1 LSFFLRHDVINA
13 VIVIDEPELHLH
25 PEFARLLIRTMQ
37 NIKPGNQ
44 IWLATH
50 NPEIIDEA
58 GRDRVI
64 YLARDPQTQKSV
76 VTFGTDETEA
86 MKQLKELFGYSGY
99 IGIAKSIV
107 FLEGLD
113 SSSDR
118 KMFSGLFP
126 EYGSRLKFVPC
137 KSSENLT
144 RINVAVLSILESK
157 LGWMQFYL
165 IRDRDFLTPESIEKY
180 REHTSGRMYVL
191 NRYHIENYLLDEEL
205 IAKVQTEIFGKP
217 IDHISV
223 REKLK
228 SIALNISG
236 EVLRDM
242 VTFRLNLIYRP
253 EDFSLGNFMKSQAIL
268 DNNGEWFLER
278 VEEFKKHFA
287 EKVVNIHNN
296 LSDKTKSEA
305 LDTLIAQC
313 QNELQQAII
322 EDSNGWKFL
331 FPGKHLLEEYAK
343 TESLGKPPVLQNC
356 LIKELSANPDKIALE
371 LRQVIQTIVEWK
383 TFK

>member
-1 LSFFLRHDVINA
+1 
-13 VIVIDEPELHLH
+13 
-25 PEFARLLIRTMQ
+25 
-37 NIKPGNQ
+37 
-44 IWLATH
+44 
-50 NPEIIDEA
+50 
-58 GRDRVI
+58 
-64 YLARDPQTQKSV
+64 
-76 VTFGTDETEA
+76 
-86 MKQLKELFGYSGY
+86 
-99 IGIAKSIV
+99 
-107 FLEGLD
+107 
-113 SSSDR
+113 
-118 KMFSGLFP
+118 
-126 EYGSRLKFVPC
+126 
-137 KSSENLT
+137 
-144 RINVAVLSILESK
+144 
-157 LGWMQFYL
+157 
-165 IRDRDFLTPESIEKY
+165 
-180 REHTSGRMYVL
+180 
-191 NRYHIENYLLDEEL
+191 
-205 IAKVQTEIFGKP
+205 
-217 IDHISV
+217 
-223 REKLK
+223 
-228 SIALNISG
+228 
-236 EVLRDM
+236 M